1 MRCPYCGVNDDKVID
16 SRAADGGASI
26 RRRRQCLG
34 CSKRFTTYEVVETTV
49 KLAVIKKDGSR
60 VPYDKQKM
68 LAGLQKACYKRQVS
82 VEQLQAIVDE
92 VEEELFRLGSR
103 EVPSEDIGQL
113 LAERLRQV
121 DQVAYVRFA
130 SVYRQFRDLEELF
143 AEVREVMDTSKP
155 QVPGQ
160 GKLF

>member
-82 VEQLQAIVDE
+82 VEQLQAIVEE

-113 LAERLRQV
+113 LADRLRQV